1 MGLSNIYKY
10 FVENVGELI
19 YYIKNTFEY
28 FRESIM
34 KEKKRD
40 KKKKKEKEMDNLIFR
55 HAYEAM
61 AIGRFPV
68 HNTNDRWYLRH
79 INICRY

>member
-40 KKKKKEKEMDNLIFR
+40 KKKKKKKKWTI
-55 HAYEAM
+55 
-61 AIGRFPV
+61 
-68 HNTNDRWYLRH
+68 
-79 INICRY
+79 